1 MKTMFN
7 AQLTRHAS
15 IDRAN
20 RIEQIQNNIGLGQ
33 IIKEKY
39 FRSWD
44 KIENNKNG
52 VYVCITDTGVTI
64 IKDELKQKIITIYV
78 TTYSELLAIYQGANK
93 IPTWLRK
100 KVDKNQSHYIQKGKT
115 KFVTK
120 S

>member
-39 FRSWD
+39 CRSWD
-44 KIENNKNG
+44 KVDAGKNG
-52 VYVCITDTGVTI
+52 VYVCITDTGITI
-64 IKDELKQKIITIYV
+64 VKDELKQKIITIYV
-78 TTYSELLAIYQGANK
+78 TTYRELLVVYQSTNK

-100 KVDKNQSHYIQKGKT
+100 KVDKNQSHYIKNGKT
-115 KFVTK
+115 KFITK
-120 S
+120 A